1 MKTQEN
7 IHVLL
12 LKGGYGPEREVSL
25 ESAKA
30 CSKAIKENG
39 FKLTEY
45 FIKKN
50 LLPVKRFQVGPF
62 FSLRNRLLSL
72 NSL

>member
-1 MKTQEN
+1 MKMLKN

-12 LKGGYGPEREVSL
+12 LKGGFGPEREVSL

-39 FKLTEY
+39 HYKIFGQKIPL
-45 FIKKN
+45 FALIIPIN
-50 LLPVKRFQVGPF
+50 DI
-62 FSLRNRLLSL
+62 
-72 NSL
+72 